1 MQQALSL
8 CEQKYTSENLV
19 VYDIKSNTFSIDY
32 FKIPSLCTKV
42 SV

>member
-1 MQQALSL
+1 MQHALSL
-8 CEQKYTSENLV
+8 CQQKYTLKSLV